1 MIKINGLI
9 NKYKVSI
16 RFRVML
22 ICIGIMSVLMLVNV
36 YNYVNINE
44 MIENINLVY
53 VNNFRLN
60 EIKEELL
67 SVQSC
72 MTEYLENKNTDSMEN
87 YYRHVQIYREMMSEL
102 NRDVIDGQFYIMEK
116 NIFNIFHIF
125 FCLS

>member
-44 MIENINLVY
+44 MI
-53 VNNFRLN
+53 
-60 EIKEELL
+60 
-67 SVQSC
+67 
-72 MTEYLENKNTDSMEN
+72 
-87 YYRHVQIYREMMSEL
+87 
-102 NRDVIDGQFYIMEK
+102 
-116 NIFNIFHIF
+116 
-125 FCLS
+125 